1 MRWIVLLAVCCCL
14 APVMA
19 AERIVVHDQS
29 GRALADAVV
38 YIDSPGSRIKSPLTG
53 QIAQKDKQFM
63 PTVSVVRVGASV
75 SFPNQDTVR
84 HHVYSFSPAKTFDIR
99 LYSGTPTSPV
109 VFDKPGLVVLGC
121 NIHDWMLAY
130 VKVVDSPWFG
140 KTDAAGE
147 LVLAGV
153 PPGEYVLR
161 AWYPGMQR
169 EWERKVSFPLA
180 RKVVIDLAIAP
191 QAMAAPPEDY

>member
-14 APVMA
+14 TPAMA

-29 GRALADAVV
+29 DHALAEAVV
-38 YIDSPGSRIKSPLTG
+38 YIDSPGSRIKTPMSG
-53 QIAQKDKQFM
+53 QIAQQDKHFV

-75 SFPNQDTVR
+75 SFPNRDTVR

-99 LYSGTPTSPV
+99 LYSGTPASPV

-140 KTDAAGE
+140 KTDSAGE

-153 PPGEYVLR
+153 PSGEYVLR

-180 RKVVIDLAIAP
+180 KKLVIDLAVAP
-191 QAMAAPPEDY
+191 QAVAAPPEDY